1 MNPLLEKKVNDTL
14 KKVKSVI
21 SDAQDNV
28 NELQNVFNNQL
39 KKLTKYHVEGT
50 TNLNS
55 YQETKQTTYYL
66 AYYDKKSKRFKEAS
80 LNTSELSEDQNGDV
94 QPVDTPNIEYLDE
107 YKNVV
112 NLQSGLK
119 AKFVIEKISEI
130 LNAIYNGVESYLKD
144 NLGKSLTL
152 NYYEQELAKI
162 NNEEFVNLLAK
173 SDLKFVDWNAQSLE
187 QKIMH
192 IKDALV
198 DKNNQIID
206 LNRRISEL
214 DNMNVMIDK
223 QLDSIDD
230 QIKR

>member
-1 MNPLLEKKVNDTL
+1 M
-14 KKVKSVI
+14 
-21 SDAQDNV
+21 
-28 NELQNVFNNQL
+28 
-39 KKLTKYHVEGT
+39 
-50 TNLNS
+50 
-55 YQETKQTTYYL
+55 
-66 AYYDKKSKRFKEAS
+66 
-80 LNTSELSEDQNGDV
+80 
-94 QPVDTPNIEYLDE
+94 
-107 YKNVV
+107 
-112 NLQSGLK
+112 K